1 MDPVLVLI
9 RDFAD
14 NAHGGQLRR
23 YTPERY
29 IVHPVRVM
37 ERCAELGATRA
48 QQAAALLHDV
58 LEDTRVDEE
67 ELLRFLR
74 SVLNGEEA
82 LQTLQLVVEL
92 TDVYTT
98 AAYPQW
104 KRRRRKEAET
114 ERMAAISGAAQTVK
128 YADIL
133 DNAREIVRHD
143 PNFAPKFLKE
153 CRQALR
159 VMTAGDGALR
169 AEALRVVQ
177 DGLDAL
183 PPRRNRD

>member
-1 MDPVLVLI
+1 MERI
-9 RDFAD
+9 REFAD
-14 NAHGGQLRR
+14 RAHGGQLRR

-37 ERCAELGATRA
+37 ERCAEQGATRA

-74 SVLNGEEA
+74 SVMEAGEA
-82 LQTLQLVVEL
+82 QHTLALVVEL

-98 AAYPQW
+98 AAYPKW

-114 ERMAAISGAAQTVK
+114 ERMATISAEAQTAK

-159 VMTAGDGALR
+159 VMKEGDAGLR
-169 AEALRVVQ
+169 AEALQVVQ
-177 DGLDAL
+177 GGLDAL
-183 PPRRNRD
+183 PRRRNESS